1 MDKEGGDQGPDA
13 AMEQVGIAENEIL
26 LGERRVLLP
35 GPQTRRD
42 AENYEKGIRSQL
54 TPCRSA
60 VSLSHSRRNC
70 ELLLRIKFTETGN
83 AMPYQLIVP
92 LAGHN
97 YDTTS
102 RRM

>member
-1 MDKEGGDQGPDA
+1 MDKEGGDQRPDA

-60 VSLSHSRRNC
+60 VSLSHSHRN
-70 ELLLRIKFTETGN
+70 F
-83 AMPYQLIVP
+83 LIDRKINSKMEN
-92 LAGHN
+92 LQIIAGV
-97 YDTTS
+97 
-102 RRM
+102 R